1 MRQED
6 ASLNMPFMNYG
17 DLWSSIFKKTNTRLE
32 QGFIFP
38 EITQNRSDEQS
49 LMYCRHR
56 LQFNFSLLRGPLS
69 HCLWKK
75 KIKTSSGS
83 AILKAFS
90 CKS

>member
-75 KIKTSSGS
+75 KIRTSSGS